1 MQDSATSVPIME
13 NLSLEVNS
21 HAAMLQVPLE
31 IIYLIAD
38 NLGLSDKLFL
48 SQTCTAL
55 RRIMLRD
62 WKQEASKLSR
72 EDRFAFWEGIAH
84 QSPNHWACQKCCK
97 LHLAN
102 GNTLETI
109 GDNCPPCGSKPQRSL
124 YPDGVFIDYHHV
136 QFALKLSRLGNME
149 QKHLEMMMRQ
159 FRSIL
164 KFTGPTHYTAD
175 ARIINERF
183 IFRQEWKA
191 DGHEDTNKMWSQT
204 ITRWTLFRDKNIT
217 ICPHLCLRGGLNY
230 SRAEKKKVSAT
241 IQTQSWTTTPRVITD
256 LEDGLDLAIK
266 LAGQWVFISCPRCP
280 TDCGILVSEGN
291 REATIQ
297 SWHDLGTEGPQSATR
312 WAVHVS
318 AGRYNDWID
327 QGMKVD
333 YTRGSIRAVWLE
345 DDVDRQVR
353 SHM

>member
-1 MQDSATSVPIME
+1 MQDPATSVPIME
-13 NLSLEVNS
+13 TLSLEVNS

-55 RRIMLRD
+55 RRIMFRD

-84 QSPNHWACQKCCK
+84 QSTNHWACQKCCK

-102 GNTLETI
+102 GNFLKTI
-109 GDNCPPCGSKPQRSL
+109 GDNCLPCGFKLPSRL
-124 YPDGVFIDYHHV
+124 HLDGCFIDYHHV

-149 QKHLEMMMRQ
+149 QKHLEMMIKP
-159 FRSIL
+159 FRWIS

-175 ARIINERF
+175 ARIINEQF
-183 IFRQEWKA
+183 LFRQQWKA
-191 DGHEDTNKMWSQT
+191 SGHEDKKNNMWSQT
-204 ITRWTLFRDKNIT
+204 ITRWTLFRERNIT

-230 SRAEKKKVSAT
+230 SRAEKRKVSAT

-256 LEDGLDLAIK
+256 LEDGIDLA
-266 LAGQWVFISCPRCP
+266 LESSGQWVFISCPRCP
-280 TDCGILVSEGN
+280 TDCGIIISEGN
-291 REATIQ
+291 KEATIR

-312 WAVHVS
+312 WGVHVS
-318 AGRYNDWID
+318 AGIYDDWID

-333 YTRGSIRAVWLE
+333 YTQGSIRALWLE
-345 DDVDRQVR
+345 NEVVG
-353 SHM
+353 